1 MRHRLAISPTR
12 RDLMLLLGGAAAFG
26 APLAARARQKA
37 MPTIG
42 ALSSHP
48 VFASGFQEGLSE
60 AGFVEGENIAI
71 EYRNAGDEYDELPKL
86 AADLVRRKVDVIAAF
101 GATEARAAKHA
112 TDTIPIV
119 AWAEANP
126 VAEGLVADLARPGG
140 NVTGILTLDAELMPK
155 RLELLSQLAPTGK
168 VFALL
173 VNPKAASTPLVM
185 RSAQDAARAKGVEL
199 RVLQAGDDVEI
210 DAAFATLGRA
220 KVDGLIVAGDQLLV
234 SRAVD
239 GRLEVMAARGGV
251 PAIYDWSELAWSG
264 GLITYG
270 VNRYAAVRQMGT
282 CVGRILKGARPAD
295 TPFAR
300 ADKIELFINM
310 QTAKALGLAVP
321 QSLLVQADKIIA

>member
-1 MRHRLAISPTR
+1 MRHRLAISTTR
-12 RDLMLLLGGAAAFG
+12 RELMLLLGGAAIG
-26 APLAARARQKA
+26 APLAAGAQPKT
-37 MPTIG
+37 MPTVG

-48 VFASGFQEGLSE
+48 VLASGFQQGLRE

-71 EYRNAGDEYDELPKL
+71 EYRNAADEYDELPKL
-86 AADLVRRKVDVIAAF
+86 AADLARRRVDVIAAF
-101 GATEARAAKHA
+101 GSTEARAAKHA

-119 AWAEANP
+119 ALAEADP
-126 VAEGLVADLARPGG
+126 VAEGLAADLARPGG

-155 RLELLSQLAPTGK
+155 RLELLSQLTPTGK

-173 VNPKAASTPLVM
+173 VNPKAVSTPLVM
-185 RSAQDAARAKGVEL
+185 RGAHDAARAKGVEL

-220 KVDGLIVAGDQLLV
+220 KVDGLIVAGDNLLV
-234 SRAVD
+234 ARAVD
-239 GRLEVMAARGGV
+239 GRLEVMAARDGV

-270 VNRYAAVRQMGT
+270 VNRGAAHRQMGS

-295 TPFAR
+295 MPFAR

-321 QSLLVQADKIIA
+321 QSLLAQADQVIV